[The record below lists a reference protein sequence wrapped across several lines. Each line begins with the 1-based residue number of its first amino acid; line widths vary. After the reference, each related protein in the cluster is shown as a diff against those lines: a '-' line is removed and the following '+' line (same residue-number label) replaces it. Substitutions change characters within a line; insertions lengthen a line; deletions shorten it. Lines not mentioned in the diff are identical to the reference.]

1 MKTRDLPATHTDEQA
16 VRESTSPRS
25 SALPGGFDVQ
35 EWTRQACEAS
45 GVPFAVTDPV
55 ALERLRTLVAHP
67 A

>member
-1 MKTRDLPATHTDEQA
+1 MTAAHLPAPQPE
-16 VRESTSPRS
+16 TSAPGETTTPRS

-45 GVPFAVTDPV
+45 GVSFAVTDPV
-55 ALERLRTLVAHP
+55 ALDRLRTLVSHP

>member
-1 MKTRDLPATHTDEQA
+1 MNTPDLPAA
-16 VRESTSPRS
+16 PREAQEGEKPQ
-25 SALPGGFDVQ
+25 SALPGGFDVR

-45 GVPFAVTDPV
+45 GVTFAVTDPV

>member
-1 MKTRDLPATHTDEQA
+1 MNTPALPAEPREAQERGKPQA
-16 VRESTSPRS
+16 P
-25 SALPGGFDVQ
+25 ALPGGFDVQ

-45 GVPFAVTDPV
+45 GVTFAVTDPV

>member
-1 MKTRDLPATHTDEQA
+1 MNTPALPAA
-16 VRESTSPRS
+16 PRDAQERGEPKAQ
-25 SALPGGFDVQ
+25 ALPGGFDVQ

-45 GVPFAVTDPV
+45 GVTFAVTDPV